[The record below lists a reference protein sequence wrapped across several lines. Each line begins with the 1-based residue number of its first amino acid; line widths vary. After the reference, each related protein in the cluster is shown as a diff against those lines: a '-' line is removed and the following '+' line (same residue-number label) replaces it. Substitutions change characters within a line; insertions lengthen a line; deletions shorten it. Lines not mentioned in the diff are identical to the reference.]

1 MGGAELKIVSFSDK
15 EIELIISALDYQ
27 NYEFATY
34 EDDSGHYD
42 LKLKL
47 EQRLNQPDSEEDIK
61 RLIKEVGD
69 KLGKGIKEFEHDF
82 EETQERMK
90 QVREKMDN
98 WEPRLIRKR

>member
-1 MGGAELKIVSFSDK
+1 MKIVSLSNI

-47 EQRLNQPDSEEDIK
+47 EQRLNQTNS
-61 RLIKEVGD
+61 KEVNGD
-69 KLGKGIKEFEHDF
+69 
-82 EETQERMK
+82 
-90 QVREKMDN
+90 
-98 WEPRLIRKR
+98 

>member
-1 MGGAELKIVSFSDK
+1 MKIVSLSDK

-47 EQRLNQPDSEEDIK
+47 EQRLNQPDSEDDDK
-61 RLIKEVGD
+61 RLIKAVIKAIRDELN
-69 KLGKGIKEFEHDF
+69 KEIGKFECEF
-82 EETQERMK
+82 EETQERIN
-90 QVREKMDN
+90 QVREKMGN
-98 WEPRLIRKR
+98 WEPKLIRKR

>member
-1 MGGAELKIVSFSDK
+1 MGGAELKSVSLSDK

-47 EQRLNQPDSEEDIK
+47 EQRLNQ
-61 RLIKEVGD
+61 
-69 KLGKGIKEFEHDF
+69 
-82 EETQERMK
+82 TQ
-90 QVREKMDN
+90 
-98 WEPRLIRKR
+98 

>member
-1 MGGAELKIVSFSDK
+1 MGGAELKIVPLSDK

-47 EQRLNQPDSEEDIK
+47 EKRLNQPDSEDDIK
-61 RLIKEVGD
+61 RLIKAVGD
-69 KLGKGIKEFEHDF
+69 KLDKEIRKFEFGF

-90 QVREKMDN
+90 QVREKMGN